1 MTEAEL
7 QVLVAKQCRQLGLLH
22 FHVLSSLGMARG
34 WPDSVIIGCRTIFR
48 ELKTDGGNLTR
59 EQITVGYRL
68 KASGQ
73 DWNVWRPNDWA
84 SGRIIRELESLA

>member
-7 QVLVAKQCRQLGLLH
+7 QHLVAEQCGQLELLH
-22 FHVLSSLGMARG
+22 FHVPRSFGMARG

-48 ELKTDGGNLTR
+48 ELKTDAGNLTR

-84 SGRIIRELESLA
+84 TGRITRELESLA